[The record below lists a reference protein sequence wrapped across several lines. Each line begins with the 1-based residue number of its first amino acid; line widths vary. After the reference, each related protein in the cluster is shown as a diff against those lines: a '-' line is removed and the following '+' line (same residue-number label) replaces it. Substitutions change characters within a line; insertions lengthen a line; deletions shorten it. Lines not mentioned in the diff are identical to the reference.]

1 MKRQKTNTN
10 KLVNQ
15 QYRPEKRQP
24 FLPCTG

>member
-1 MKRQKTNTN
+1 MKRQKTNAN

-15 QYRPEKRQP
+15 QYTPEKRQP